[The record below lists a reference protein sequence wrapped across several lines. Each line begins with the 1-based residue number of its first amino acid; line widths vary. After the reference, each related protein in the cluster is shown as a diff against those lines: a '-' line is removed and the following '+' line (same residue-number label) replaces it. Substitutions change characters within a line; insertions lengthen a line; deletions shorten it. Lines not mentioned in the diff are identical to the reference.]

1 MNQPFFYQPLPWRRL
16 EEVLEKDEDMA
27 LSGGA
32 AASAAEQRQELE
44 ALKEEK
50 RADAD
55 ELDGDDGHG
64 E

>member
-44 ALKEEK
+44 ALKEEQ

-55 ELDGDDGHG
+55 ELDGDAGHG